1 MILQPGVVQ
10 INSAGA
16 PSGEQ
21 STRPGSGG
29 SLILGG
35 GRASANQYLVDGV
48 TINDVM
54 YQTPAFEP
62 PIEAIQE
69 FKAQTETYSAEYG
82 TSANQI
88 NIGYKSGT
96 NQFHGTA
103 FDFLRNNFFDARSYF
118 DASVPILRQND
129 FGYSLGGPIWI
140 PKIYNGKNRTFFFAN
155 YEGLRS
161 TTYATEYGLVPTAA
175 ELSGQFTTPIK
186 DPATGL
192 LFPGNQIPSSQISN
206 FATQMNKYIPVAN
219 TNVAQGNFV
228 GTINSPITTE

>member
-1 MILQPGVVQ
+1 MM
-10 INSAGA
+10 SC
-16 PSGEQ
+16 
-21 STRPGSGG
+21 TRP
-29 SLILGG
+29 L
-35 GRASANQYLVDGV
+35 
-48 TINDVM
+48 
-54 YQTPAFEP
+54 AFEP
-62 PIEAIQE
+62 SIEAIQE

-129 FGYSLGGPIWI
+129 FGYSFGGPVWI
-140 PKIYNGKNRTFFFAN
+140 PKIYNGRNRTFFFAN

-161 TTYATEYGLVPTAA
+161 TTYATEYGVVPSAT

-186 DPATGL
+186 DPATG
-192 LFPGNQIPSSQISN
+192 QSVSQ
-206 FATQMNKYIPVAN
+206 
-219 TNVAQGNFV
+219 
-228 GTINSPITTE
+228 